1 MNKILII
8 ATALFFGFGIMLAS
22 GSILGDSE
30 RHLKEYIITEIQF
43 TENED
48 NYIFSLEDYIS
59 ALDAA
64 YIYNNV
70 DTLYFMQ
77 IEDTFTQDIIYIQNS
92 TILDSNYSLD
102 TVTLDPS
109 NETAKILRDSDVSGQ
124 VAWWIQTDTPNNYDM
139 IINTLP
145 YTYNSTSIDFSGTNS
160 VFTVTFQWQLDEYT
174 TLGNLANVATIVMVV
189 AIISTASYL
198 ALKGRASA

>member
-22 GSILGDSE
+22 GSIIGDSE
-30 RHLKEYIITEIQF
+30 RHLKEYIITEIAF
-43 TENED
+43 TENES

-77 IEDTFTQDIIYIQNS
+77 IEDTYTQDIIYIQNS
-92 TILDSNYSLD
+92 TILDSNYTLD
-102 TVTLDPS
+102 TAALGD
-109 NETAKILRDSDVSGQ
+109 ETAKILRDTDVSGQ
-124 VAWWIQTDTPNNYDM
+124 LAWWIQTDTPNNYDM
-139 IINTLP
+139 YINTLP

-160 VFTVTFQWQLDEYT
+160 VFTVTFQWQLEEFT